1 MLMRRRRPLLRG
13 AMVAGGAYYAGKR
26 VQEGREADYD
36 RDARLAALEDQ
47 QAQAATQAAP
57 PAPTSGGDVVEQ
69 LEKLARLKE
78 QGVLTQ
84 DEFDSQKRRLLA
96 AS

>member
-1 MLMRRRRPLLRG
+1 MRRRRPLLRG

-47 QAQAATQAAP
+47 QMQSAAPAAP
-57 PAPTSGGDVVEQ
+57 PAPAPGQGDVVEQ

-78 QGVLTQ
+78 QGVLTA
-84 DEFDSQKRRLLA
+84 DEFESQKRRLLA

>member
-13 AMVAGGAYYAGKR
+13 AMVAGGAYAAGR
-26 VQEGREADYD
+26 HVQAGREADAD

-47 QAQAATQAAP
+47 QMMQSAAP
-57 PAPTSGGDVVEQ
+57 AAPAAGQGDVVEQ

-78 QGVLTQ
+78 QGILTP
-84 DEFDSQKRRLLA
+84 DEFDSQKRRLVA